1 MWEFCPPRNSI
12 FYSLDL
18 LICFSMFWISL
29 RGSILIHFLPCEF
42 CFTGFDFYTFFVVVS
57 FDCKDTVHWCVDIYY
72 VSHNF
77 FRIRL
82 TPWWSYVT
90 LSFKSFLGVKAYLHW
105 GYHRCWCVI
114 STGGHDIVLY
124 YICDQYM
131 YLLICDF
138 ITLFCFSWPRKGAFF
153 LSILN
158 QLGFIYVG
166 DYVFFHYVDLRQTIG
181 LPTNCFCSLPSVFLA
196 EGWPVMYVIVF

>member
-1 MWEFCPPRNSI
+1 M
-12 FYSLDL
+12 
-18 LICFSMFWISL
+18 
-29 RGSILIHFLPCEF
+29 
-42 CFTGFDFYTFFVVVS
+42 
-57 FDCKDTVHWCVDIYY
+57 HWCVNIYY

-77 FRIRL
+77 VRIRL

-166 DYVFFHYVDLRQTIG
+166 EYVFIHMWISDKLLVCQLTVFAVYLLSFWQKADL
-181 LPTNCFCSLPSVFLA
+181 
-196 EGWPVMYVIVF
+196 